1 MSEGDLAPT
10 QAPTVVF
17 GGFGRRLG
25 AALLDSVVWL
35 IAIGWITSAF
45 PQDFFDDHTL
55 AAGLIFLGL
64 FSAWFNYFA
73 IAEWRWGQT
82 IGKNA
87 LGLRV
92 VPVDAG
98 AKLTYNAAALRNLLR
113 LVDLPLTLIG
123 VDYFIVRNSPRRQRL
138 GDRAA
143 HTVVLREEGPGT
155 NAPPDEGPPSS
166 RPPPPRGPTAGEL
179 FPDAAGALQ
188 QPGVGA
194 GPSAGAA
201 TGTPSRKAQSSL
213 AGAPATAPAP
223 GRSEAP
229 SREAGSFPYAT
240 WGPRTAI
247 VGLLVALGLAIALGI
262 PALVIDNP
270 APGEDFSTAANIA
283 AQLAQVL
290 AFIAVPIYI
299 ATRDGAS
306 LRPALERL
314 GVRSFRWSAFGW
326 MAAAIGAYLVLIGLY
341 SLVVKPDQE
350 DIAPSFGPIWVQV
363 FLIVICAATS
373 EELCFRGMLF
383 GGLRTRLPS
392 LAAATVSGLI
402 FGALH
407 APTGVS
413 AVPPLI
419 VFGMVMALLYERTGS
434 ILPGVILHA
443 LNNSVALLAQ

>member
-1 MSEGDLAPT
+1 MYDGDLAPT

-35 IAIGWITSAF
+35 IAIGWFLGAF
-45 PQDFFDDHTL
+45 PADFFDDHPV
-55 AAGLIFLGL
+55 AAAVIL
-64 FSAWFNYFA
+64 FALFTAWFNYFA
-73 IAEWRWGQT
+73 ICEWRTGQT

-98 AKLTYNAAALRNLLR
+98 AKLTYNAAALRNVLR

-123 VDYFIVRNSPRRQRL
+123 VDYMIVRNSPRRQRL

-143 HTVVLREEGPGT
+143 HTVVLREGGPAT
-155 NAPPDEGPPSS
+155 TAPPGDGGSS
-166 RPPPPRGPTAGEL
+166 EPPPQGPTASDL
-179 FPDAAGALQ
+179 FPDAADALAQ
-188 QPGVGA
+188 AGVGA

-229 SREAGSFPYAT
+229 SGEAGSFPYAT

-247 VGLLVALGLAIALGI
+247 LGLLAALGLAIALGI
-262 PALVIDNP
+262 PALIIDNP

-290 AFIAVPIYI
+290 AFLAVPIYI

-383 GGLRTRLPS
+383 GGLRTRMPS
-392 LAAATVSGLI
+392 LAAATASGLI

>member
-1 MSEGDLAPT
+1 MYEGDLAPA
-10 QAPTVVF
+10 QASTVVF

-45 PQDFFDDHTL
+45 PQDFFDDHPV
-55 AAGLIFLGL
+55 AAGAIVFAL
-64 FSAWFNYFA
+64 FTAWFNYFA
-73 IAEWRWGQT
+73 ICEWRTGQT

-98 AKLTYNAAALRNLLR
+98 AKLTYNAAALRNVLR

-123 VDYFIVRNSPRRQRL
+123 VDYLIVRNSPRRQRL

-143 HTVVLREEGPGT
+143 HTVVLREGGPGT
-155 NAPPDEGPPSS
+155 TAPPDGGGSS
-166 RPPPPRGPTAGEL
+166 ERPPQGPTASDL
-179 FPDAAGALQ
+179 FPDAADALAQ
-188 QPGVGA
+188 AGVGA
-194 GPSAGAA
+194 GSGEGRVVPPRGKTVLSEGGYHPPPPPGEAA
-201 TGTPSRKAQSSL
+201 VPPPRD
-213 AGAPATAPAP
+213 
-223 GRSEAP
+223 
-229 SREAGSFPYAT
+229 AGSFPYAT

-247 VGLLVALGLAIALGI
+247 LGLLAALGLAIALGI

-326 MAAAIGAYLVLIGLY
+326 MAAAIGIYLVLIGLY
-341 SLVVKPDQE
+341 SLLVKPNQE

>member
-1 MSEGDLAPT
+1 MYEGDAAPA
-10 QAPTVVF
+10 QAPPVVF
-17 GGFGRRLG
+17 GGFGRRLA
-25 AALLDSVVWL
+25 AALLDSLVWL
-35 IAIGWITSAF
+35 IGIGWFFSAF
-45 PQDFFDDHTL
+45 PQDFFDDHPVV
-55 AAGLIFLGL
+55 AGAIAFAL
-64 FSAWFNYFA
+64 FTAWFNYFA
-73 IAEWRWGQT
+73 ICEWRFGQT

-123 VDYFIVRNSPRRQRL
+123 VDYVIVRNSPRRQRL

-143 HTVVLREEGPGT
+143 RTVVLREQPPVQ
-155 NAPPDEGPPSS
+155 APPSAAT
-166 RPPPPRGPTAGEL
+166 PPPIESEPPDPAQPLGPTTGEL
-179 FPDAAGALQ
+179 FPDASGALRD
-188 QPGVGA
+188 A
-194 GPSAGAA
+194 GLAGSGEGRPVPRRGKALLSE
-201 TGTPSRKAQSSL
+201 GGPHPPTPS
-213 AGAPATAPAP
+213 GPNV
-223 GRSEAP
+223 
-229 SREAGSFPYAT
+229 FPYAT

-247 VGLLVALGLAIALGI
+247 VGLLVALALAIALGI

-270 APGEDFSTAANIA
+270 APGEDFSTGANIA

-290 AFIAVPIYI
+290 AFFAVPIYI
-299 ATRDGAS
+299 ATRDGGT
-306 LRPALERL
+306 LRTALGRL

-326 MAAAIGAYLVLIGLY
+326 MAAAIGAYLLLIGLY
-341 SLVVKPDQE
+341 SLVVTPDQE

-383 GGLRTRLPS
+383 GGIRTRLPS
-392 LAAATVSGLI
+392 LGAAALSGLI

-419 VFGMVMALLYERTGS
+419 IFGLVMALLYERTGS
-434 ILPGVILHA
+434 VVPGMILHA

>member
-1 MSEGDLAPT
+1 MYEGDLAPT
-10 QAPTVVF
+10 QASTVVF

-45 PQDFFDDHTL
+45 PQDFFDDHKL

-123 VDYFIVRNSPRRQRL
+123 VDYLIVRNSPRRQRL

-143 HTVVLREEGPGT
+143 HTVVLREQPPGSDR
-155 NAPPDEGPPSS
+155 PPDDGSPS
-166 RPPPPRGPTAGEL
+166 RPPPPQGPTSGEL
-179 FPDAAGALQ
+179 FGDAAEALQ
-188 QPGVGA
+188 QA
-194 GPSAGAA
+194 GMSGRTEEGGPPPPRGKTALSEGGWRPPSQAL
-201 TGTPSRKAQSSL
+201 SSD
-213 AGAPATAPAP
+213 TD
-223 GRSEAP
+223 
-229 SREAGSFPYAT
+229 GSFPYAT

-247 VGLLVALGLAIALGI
+247 LGLLAALGLAIALGI

-326 MAAAIGAYLVLIGLY
+326 MAAAIGAYLILIGLY
-341 SLVVKPDQE
+341 SLVVKPNQE